1 MPVQFRDYYE
11 TLGVPKTASD
21 EEIRS
26 AFRKLAR
33 KHHPDVAK
41 DKKAAEEKFKEINEA
56 YEVLGD
62 PEKRKKYDQL
72 GADWNRPGG
81 FQPPPGWQW
90 EAQQPGGGFYQW
102 GGDGGGV
109 QFEFGGTGFSDFFE
123 AFFGGGRGRSAF
135 GGFGGRQA
143 TAERGADVEADIMVT
158 LEEALRGS
166 TRTVSLR
173 RAGSNKVEN
182 YQVKIPRGVHEG
194 QRIRLRGQGEAGV
207 RGGKS
212 GDLFLR
218 VRLARHPDF
227 AVEGSD
233 LIHEVKI
240 EPWRAVLGSELVVPA
255 LEGSVRLKVPPGTQ
269 GGQRFRLRERGLP
282 GVSGKRG
289 DLYVD
294 VQINVPKKL
303 TERECERGIVF
314 GGSGNG
320 EATVANKVHSV
331 RCALCWSEESARLSR
346 QHNDANVL
354 SIGQRLIP
362 EDLALNIVRI
372 WLETGFDGGRH
383 ERRVAM
389 LNAM

>member
-1 MPVQFRDYYE
+1 MPVQFRDYYD
-11 TLGVPKTASD
+11 TLGVSKAATE

-33 KHHPDVAK
+33 KYHPDVAK

-72 GADWNRPGG
+72 GVDWNRPGG
-81 FQPPPGWQW
+81 FQPPPGWQR
-90 EAQQPGGGFYQW
+90 EGQQPGGGFYQW
-102 GGDGGGV
+102 GDDGGGV

-158 LEEALRGS
+158 LEEALHGS

-173 RAGSNKVEN
+173 RAGSNKVES

-227 AVEGSD
+227 DVEDSD

-240 EPWRAVLGSELVVPA
+240 EPWRAVLGSELVVPT
-255 LEGSVRLKVPPGTQ
+255 LEGNVRLKIPPGTQ
-269 GGQRFRLRERGLP
+269 GAQRFRLRERGLP
-282 GVSGKRG
+282 GVSGNRG
-289 DLYVD
+289 DLYVV
-294 VQINVPKKL
+294 VQINLPKKL
-303 TERECERGIVF
+303 TEREREIWNELAKLH
-314 GGSGNG
+314 GG
-320 EATVANKVHSV
+320 
-331 RCALCWSEESARLSR
+331 
-346 QHNDANVL
+346 
-354 SIGQRLIP
+354 
-362 EDLALNIVRI
+362 
-372 WLETGFDGGRH
+372 
-383 ERRVAM
+383 
-389 LNAM
+389 

>member
-21 EEIRS
+21 EEVRT

-62 PEKRKKYDQL
+62 PEKRKKYYQL
-72 GADWNRPGG
+72 GADWNQSGG
-81 FQPPPGWQW
+81 FQPPPGWG
-90 EAQQPGGGFYQW
+90 AQQPGGGFYQY
-102 GGDGGGV
+102 GAGDGGGI

-143 TAERGADVEADIMVT
+143 TAARGSDVEADIMVT
-158 LEEALRGS
+158 LEEALHGS

-173 RAGSNKVEN
+173 RAGSNKTES

-194 QRIRLRGQGEAGV
+194 QRIRLAGQGEGGA

-227 AVEGSD
+227 MVEGSD
-233 LIHEVKI
+233 LVHEVKI
-240 EPWRAVLGSELVVPA
+240 TPWQAVLGTDLTVPT
-255 LEGSVRLKVPPGTQ
+255 LERNVRLKVPPGTQ
-269 GGQRFRLRERGLP
+269 GGQRFRLREQGLP
-282 GVSGKRG
+282 GISGKRG
-289 DLYVD
+289 DLYVV
-294 VQINVPKKL
+294 VQMNVPKKL
-303 TERECERGIVF
+303 TEREREIW
-314 GGSGNG
+314 G
-320 EATVANKVHSV
+320 E
-331 RCALCWSEESARLSR
+331 
-346 QHNDANVL
+346 
-354 SIGQRLIP
+354 
-362 EDLALNIVRI
+362 LAKLHGTS
-372 WLETGFDGGRH
+372 LGRSSSKSQTI
-383 ERRVAM
+383 EI
-389 LNAM
+389 NPC